1 MRITASLI
9 LFLVCTVS
17 AGQLFG
23 QPRTP
28 PEQRQ
33 QRFRQLMQ
41 RFDVNGNGQ
50 LEPNE
55 RQALQRFIQQRN
67 DNNNPNQR
75 PQTQPNQRPQTQPNQ
90 RPQTQPN
97 NRPQER
103 PNTGQRPGN
112 GQRRQGF
119 LFQPRQRENKLDKSR
134 LLNRFDA
141 NRDGQLSPAERAAAI
156 EAMSK

>member
-23 QPRTP
+23 HPRTP

-67 DNNNPNQR
+67 DNNNS
-75 PQTQPNQRPQTQPNQ
+75 NQRPQTQPNQ